1 MKSPSYYPPMVMAGN
16 APPILPPPLPVNTPI
31 HHQPYNDYL
40 LANQYFP
47 ENYSNQFFQDP
58 MMAYGG
64 QGPTMPYGGQGPPM
78 PYGGQGPPMPYG
90 GQGPPMPYGGQ
101 GPPMPYGGENPFMS
115 HAGHNSFMP
124 YGGENPFQ
132 QYSYDQSP
140 SPLVSELARQY
151 FLQMGDAQYERQLL
165 EPYEQY
171 LRDPYLINNYL

>member
-64 QGPTMPYGGQGPPM
+64 QGPPMPYGGYGPPM
-78 PYGGQGPPMPYG
+78 PYGGQGPPML
-90 GQGPPMPYGGQ
+90 
-101 GPPMPYGGENPFMS
+101 
-115 HAGHNSFMP
+115 

>member
-1 MKSPSYYPPMVMAGN
+1 MGGGMKSPSYYPPMVMAGN

-64 QGPTMPYGGQGPPM
+64 QGPPMPYGGYGPPM
-78 PYGGQGPPMPYG
+78 PYGGQGPPML
-90 GQGPPMPYGGQ
+90 
-101 GPPMPYGGENPFMS
+101 
-115 HAGHNSFMP
+115 